1 MRRLI
6 TAVVLC
12 AAGAVLGAAP
22 ARAEIELQSVQWQQ
36 VAREKGQGAKPA
48 DITALPIKEG
58 GPLGG
63 RLLAKVKLLNR
74 GAAVEGILLRYAV
87 TAKIAR
93 VAEPKR
99 PAEWAVPYTID
110 QTRVPKVGANQ
121 YLEARLDPTALT
133 ELYLRKIYS
142 QGYWPVELKL
152 QVMLEPRK
160 DNAGALQ
167 VLESSLPVGQ

>member
-1 MRRLI
+1 MRLKLA
-6 TAVVLC
+6 AVVLC
-12 AAGAVLGAAP
+12 AAGAVLWAAP
-22 ARAEIELQSVQWQQ
+22 ARAEIELQSVRWQQ
-36 VAREKGQGAKPA
+36 MSREKGQAAKPL
-48 DITALPIKEG
+48 DIKALSVKEG

-93 VAEPKR
+93 IADPKR

-121 YLEARLDPTALT
+121 FLEASLDPTALT

-160 DNAGALQ
+160 DNTGALQ
-167 VLESSLPVGQ
+167 VLESSLPLGQ